1 LEANVADLDARRDAI
16 KRTFQSK
23 RGYWNP
29 FWEGLLELDPDF
41 FEAYLNFSAV
51 PWQNGTLEPKIR
63 ELIYVAI
70 DASTTHLYEPGLRQH
85 IQNALRYGAT
95 REEIMEVY
103 ELTSVLGIHTCT
115 LGVPVLL
122 DELRQ
127 AGLDVGDGQL
137 DARRQQLKADFQAAR
152 GYWNPFW
159 EGLLQLDPD
168 FFQAYL
174 AFSSVPWKSGT
185 LEPKIKEL
193 IYVAIDAATTH
204 LYEPGLR
211 QHIQNALRYGATKEE
226 IMEVY
231 ELTSVLGIHTCTLGV
246 PVLLDEIANKQSWP
260 DPSGMSFAE

>member
-1 LEANVADLDARRDAI
+1 VEATVTEFDARRAAL
-16 KRTFQSK
+16 KETFQTK
-23 RGYWNP
+23 RGYWNA
-29 FWEGLLELDPDF
+29 FWDGLLELDADF
-41 FEAYLNFSAV
+41 FETYMNFSAV
-51 PWQNGTLEPKIR
+51 PWEKGTLEPKIK

-85 IQNALRYGAT
+85 IQNARRYGAT
-95 REEIMEVY
+95 TEEIMEVY

-122 DELRQ
+122 DELRL
-127 AGLDVGDGQL
+127 AGVASDNGPLDD
-137 DARRQQLKADFQAAR
+137 RRLQLKSEFETTR

-159 EGLLQLDPD
+159 EGLLRLDPT
-168 FFQAYL
+168 FFEAYL
-174 AFSSVPWKSGT
+174 VFSAVPWKNGT

-193 IYVAIDAATTH
+193 IYIAIDASTTH

-211 QHIQNALRYGATKEE
+211 QHIQNALRYGATTQE

-246 PVLLDEIANKQSWP
+246 PVLLEELANEEAWP
-260 DPSGMSFAE
+260 DPTGMSFAE